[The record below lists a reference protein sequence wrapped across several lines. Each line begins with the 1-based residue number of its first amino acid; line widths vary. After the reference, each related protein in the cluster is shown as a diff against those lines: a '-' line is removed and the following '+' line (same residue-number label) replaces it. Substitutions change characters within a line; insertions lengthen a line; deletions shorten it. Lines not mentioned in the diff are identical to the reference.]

1 MLRPSKHSNP
11 DQTVIYTSALL
22 LNIFHKSRVN
32 SYETLR
38 LAVRKK
44 VKGGDFLF
52 VPTLNFL
59 YLLGLIE
66 YYPKTDTIEYVGPN
80 EAI

>member
-11 DQTVIYTSALL
+11 DQTLIYVSILL
-22 LNIFHKSRVN
+22 LKRFQKYRVDN
-32 SYETLR
+32 YETLR
-38 LAVRKK
+38 QIIKEK

-52 VPTLNFL
+52 VPALNFL

-66 YYPKTDTIEYVGPN
+66 YHPKTDIIEYVGPH
-80 EAI
+80 ETL